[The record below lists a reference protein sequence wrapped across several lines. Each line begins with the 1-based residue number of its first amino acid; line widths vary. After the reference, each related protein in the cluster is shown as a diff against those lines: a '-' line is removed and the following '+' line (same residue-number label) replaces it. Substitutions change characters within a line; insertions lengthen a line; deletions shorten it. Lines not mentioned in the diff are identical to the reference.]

1 MFLSREE
8 LEARERA
15 ALAPY
20 AMVSADS
27 RGREHPEEEHS
38 YRTAFQRDR
47 DRVIHTTAFRR
58 LEYKTQVFVY
68 HEGDHYRNR
77 LTHTIEVAQIGR
89 SLARALA
96 ANEDLTE
103 AICLAHDLGHPAF
116 GHTGE
121 VTLNQLMA
129 EHGDPS
135 MDSGK
140 GFDHQ
145 RQSMRIVTLLEDRYA
160 EFPGLNLTY
169 EVREG
174 LVKHDTDY
182 DTTDATC
189 YEPEK
194 AGTLECQLA
203 NLADEIAYNTADLE
217 DGLRSGVL
225 DPLAIRSLGAW
236 KMVTASLGV
245 QFDCRLDDQ
254 LRSRAIRRLIGIEIT
269 DAITATSSRLGAAGL
284 DSVDAVRA
292 VGKNVAGFSSELL
305 EINGELKAFLL
316 KEFYH
321 HPRVMRM
328 AYKANHMLTA
338 IFEAYLE
345 EPRQLPWELQERI
358 HKGPDTLER
367 VLCDYIAGMTDRYAI
382 MEYKRFFDP
391 EARV

>member
-8 LEARERA
+8 IEARERNT
-15 ALAPY
+15 LAPY
-20 AMVSADS
+20 GMASSAT
-27 RGREHPEEEHS
+27 RGRVHPEEEHP

-89 SLARALA
+89 SLARALG

-121 VTLNQLMA
+121 HTLNRLMA
-129 EHGDPS
+129 AYG
-135 MDSGK
+135 

-145 RQSMRIVTLLEDRYA
+145 RQTMRIVTLLEDRYV

-182 DTTDATC
+182 DVTDATG

-194 AGTLECQLA
+194 AGTLECQLS

-225 DPLAIRSLGAW
+225 DPLDVQKLGVW
-236 KMVTASLGV
+236 QMVMASLGEKP
-245 QFDCRLDDQ
+245 DCRLEDK
-254 LRSRAIRRLIGIEIT
+254 LRTRAIRRLIGLEIT
-269 DAITATSSRLGAAGL
+269 DAITATAGNLAGAGVR
-284 DSVDAVRA
+284 SVDDVRA
-292 VGKNVAGFSSELL
+292 VGKNLAGFSPEMQAL
-305 EINGELKAFLL
+305 NKELKAFLL
-316 KEFYH
+316 NNFYL
-321 HPRVMRM
+321 HPRVLRM
-328 AYKANHMLTA
+328 AYKANRMLMA
-338 IFEAYLE
+338 LFEAYLE
-345 EPRQLPWELQERI
+345 EPRQLPREVQARI
-358 HKGPDTLER
+358 QRGPDSIQR
-367 VLCDYIAGMTDRYAI
+367 VVCDYIAGMTDRYAI
-382 MEYKRFFDP
+382 QEYKRLFDP
-391 EARV
+391 EARG

>member
-8 LEARERA
+8 IEARECG

-20 AMVSADS
+20 AVCSGAT
-27 RGREHPEEEHS
+27 RGRAYPEEEHP

-47 DRVIHTTAFRR
+47 DRIIHTTAFRR
-58 LEYKTQVFVY
+58 LDYKTQVFVY

-77 LTHTIEVAQIGR
+77 LTHTVEVAQIGR
-89 SLARALA
+89 SMARALG

-121 VTLNQLMA
+121 TTLNQLMA
-129 EHGDPS
+129 EHG
-135 MDSGK
+135 

-145 RQSMRIVTLLEDRYA
+145 RQTMRIVTALEDRYA
-160 EFPGLNLTY
+160 DFPGLNLTY

-182 DTTDATC
+182 DVIDAFG
-189 YEPEK
+189 YEPEL
-194 AGTLECQLA
+194 AGALECQIS

-225 DPLAIRSLGAW
+225 DYLEVRELGIW
-236 KMVTASLGV
+236 RTTMASLGERGE
-245 QFDCRLDDQ
+245 CRLDDK
-254 LRSRAIRRLIGIEIT
+254 LRARVIRRLIGLQIS
-269 DAITATSSRLGAAGL
+269 DAIAATAGALAERKVET
-284 DSVDAVRA
+284 VDDIRGAVENIA
-292 VGKNVAGFSSELL
+292 CFSSEIYEL
-305 EINGELKAFLL
+305 NRELKAFLMRN
-316 KEFYH
+316 FYR

-328 AYKANHMLTA
+328 SHKANRILTA
-338 IFEAYLE
+338 IFNAFLE
-345 EPRQLPWELQERI
+345 DPRQLPREIQARMTESSEGR
-358 HKGPDTLER
+358 HR
-367 VLCDYIAGMTDRYAI
+367 VLCDYIAGFTDRYAI
-382 MEYKRFFDP
+382 EEYKRLFDP

>member
-1 MFLSREE
+1 MFLTRADIES
-8 LEARERA
+8 RERA
-15 ALAPY
+15 TLAPY
-20 AMVSADS
+20 AMASGDS
-27 RGREHPEEEHS
+27 RGRAHAEAEHP

-77 LTHTIEVAQIGR
+77 LTHTVEVAQLGR
-89 SLARALA
+89 TLARALG

-121 VTLNQLMA
+121 TTLNELMA
-129 EHGDPS
+129 GHG
-135 MDSGK
+135 

-145 RQSMRIVTLLEDRYA
+145 RQTMRIVTRLEERYPD
-160 EFPGLNLTY
+160 FPGLNLTY

-174 LVKHDTDY
+174 LVKHDTEY
-182 DTTDATC
+182 DVTDATG

-217 DGLRSGVL
+217 DGLRSGLL
-225 DPLAIRSLGAW
+225 DPLEVRELAVWGKVMTSLGER
-236 KMVTASLGV
+236 L
-245 QFDCRLDDQ
+245 DCRLDDL
-254 LRSRAIRRLIGIEIT
+254 LRTRAIRRLIGIEIS
-269 DAITATSSRLGAAGL
+269 DAINTTTAHLAVADVKTVGDVRGLG
-284 DSVDAVRA
+284 R
-292 VGKNVAGFSSELL
+292 NVANFSPALL
-305 EINGELKAFLL
+305 AMNQELKVFLMSS
-316 KEFYH
+316 FYR

-328 AYKANHMLTA
+328 ATKAHRLLTEL
-338 IFEAYLE
+338 FRAYLE
-345 EPRQLPWELQERI
+345 EPLQLPHEVQARI
-358 HKGPDTLER
+358 RRGPDSLQR
-367 VLCDYIAGMTDRYAI
+367 VICDYVAGMTDRYAI
-382 MEYKRFFDP
+382 SEYKKLFDP